1 MHTSVVARHM
11 SLSDDER
18 IHAEQEAQ
26 KLGKYFDGVNEVTL
40 TFALEHDDV
49 KAEIVC
55 LVSGGKTLVAHE
67 SGSTVHASLELV
79 ADNMARQIK
88 KHKSKLRDHR
98 PHGVAGE
105 EEEETEADDDI
116 DVDVD
121 DVLPED
127 DEPLEEYR
135 APA

>member
-18 IHAEQEAQ
+18 THAEAEAE
-26 KLGKYFDGVNEVTL
+26 KLGKYFDGVNEVKV
-40 TFALEHDDV
+40 TFVLEHDDV

-55 LVSGGKTLVAHE
+55 MVSGGKTLVAHD

-79 ADNMARQIK
+79 ADNMARQVK

-98 PHGVAGE
+98 PHAAGD
-105 EEEETEADDDI
+105 EEETEVAEDG

-127 DEPLEEYR
+127 DVPDDEYR
-135 APA
+135 AQA